1 MWDLAL
7 RSAGGL
13 AARRAAADAFNAG
26 SRFRKRGLAAVPTKF
41 GISFTTKFLN
51 QARARAKFGI
61 SRSCGAAPR
70 RPARMGRHECS
81 QRRQGLGVMPLLFL
95 LGSDVAR
102 AHSQV
107 AKAPCDAVALL
118 SSSM

>member
-1 MWDLAL
+1 MFPNPGLKRARRAPQVRRVWDLAL

-51 QARARAKFGI
+51 QARP
-61 SRSCGAAPR
+61 CAA
-70 RPARMGRHECS
+70 A
-81 QRRQGLGVMPLLFL
+81 QG
-95 LGSDVAR
+95 
-102 AHSQV
+102 
-107 AKAPCDAVALL
+107 
-118 SSSM
+118 